1 MTKLNTIDVIKH
13 SAYEVKHNG
22 YVKRSDAKDDCTSDK
37 IFDMITHAEID
48 ESELDAMN
56 EYIAEWMNYIQEQQG
71 EYFDDLRNEVAKPFT
86 DEKRISLIAS
96 SFASYE
102 RYLKFKD
109 KLFNLSFLILNII
122 NIKIK
127 IVNRPLKIV

>member
-48 ESELDAMN
+48 ESELDTMN

-71 EYFDDLRNEVAKPFT
+71 DYFDDLRNEVAKPFT

-96 SFASYE
+96 SFAYVNNKINDQAE
-102 RYLKFKD
+102 LLD
-109 KLFNLSFLILNII
+109 KNIRDISTNLSDNYIT
-122 NIKIK
+122 KS
-127 IVNRPLKIV
+127 